1 MASKPNKS
9 GPIADAAVA
18 DLEAIRVQ
26 LDREIRR
33 ALLKL
38 NTAPGE
44 DTLVKAQG
52 RVAAQVAS
60 QVDAAMK
67 TRGLKAIEGVLRDRA
82 IESALAALG
91 GVDLPVSVTT
101 EIDAIL
107 KSQTKDIADVFGD
120 ASSTIR
126 RAIALGTTTSAS
138 LSDLIEGVA
147 EKVGATLTKA
157 AAAVDAS
164 VMAAGRTAVIRAAT
178 EAADGIVNLVYLY
191 SGPKDSRNRPYCRLH
206 VGKALTESGIAQADN
221 GQGLPVDAFAGG
233 YNCRHVWSPMT
244 LAEAQRRK
252 IEILE

>member
-1 MASKPNKS
+1 MASKKNPT
-9 GPIADAAVA
+9 GAIADDAVA
-18 DLEAIRVQ
+18 DLEIIRKQ
-26 LDREIRR
+26 LDREIRK
-33 ALLKL
+33 ALAKL

-52 RVAAQVAS
+52 RVAAQVAA
-60 QVDAAMK
+60 QIDATMK
-67 TRGLKAIEGVLRDRA
+67 AKGLKAIEGVLRDRA

-107 KSQTKDIADVFGD
+107 KSQTKDIADVFND

-138 LSDLIEGVA
+138 LSDLVDGVA
-147 EKVGATLTKA
+147 GVIGTSVTRAQ
-157 AAAVDAS
+157 AAVDAS

-191 SGPKDSRNRPYCRLH
+191 SGPKDSRNRPFCRVH
-206 VGKALTESGIAQADN
+206 VGKALTESGIAQANN

-244 LAEAQRRK
+244 MAEAQRRR

>member
-1 MASKPNKS
+1 MAAADKS

-18 DLEAIRVQ
+18 DLESIRVQ

-33 ALLKL
+33 ALLRL

-44 DTLVKAQG
+44 DTLIKAQG
-52 RVAAQVAS
+52 RVAAQVAA
-60 QVDAAMK
+60 QIDAAMK
-67 TRGLKAIEGVLRDRA
+67 VRGLTAIEGVLRDRA

-101 EIDAIL
+101 EVNAIL
-107 KSQTKDIADVFGD
+107 KSQTKDIADVFND

-138 LSDLIEGVA
+138 LSDLVDGVA
-147 EKVGATLTKA
+147 GVIGTSVTRAQ
-157 AAAVDAS
+157 AAVDAS

-191 SGPKDSRNRPYCRLH
+191 SGPKDSRNRPFCRVH
-206 VGKALTESGIAQADN
+206 VGKALTESGIAQANN

-244 LAEAQRRK
+244 MAEAQRRR

>member
-1 MASKPNKS
+1 MAAADKS

-18 DLEAIRVQ
+18 DLESIRVQ

-33 ALLKL
+33 ALLRL

-52 RVAAQVAS
+52 RVAAQVAA
-60 QVDAAMK
+60 QIDAAMK
-67 TRGLKAIEGVLRDRA
+67 VRGLTAIEGVLRDRA

-101 EIDAIL
+101 EVNAIL
-107 KSQTKDIADVFGD
+107 KSQTKDIADVFND

-138 LSDLIEGVA
+138 LSDLVDGVA
-147 EKVGATLTKA
+147 GVIGTSVTRAQ
-157 AAAVDAS
+157 AAVDAS

-191 SGPKDSRNRPYCRLH
+191 SGPKDSRNRPFCRVH
-206 VGKALTESGIAQADN
+206 VGKALTESGIAQANN

-244 LAEAQRRK
+244 MAEAQRRR

>member
-1 MASKPNKS
+1 MAASDRS
-9 GPIADAAVA
+9 GPVADAAVA

-33 ALLKL
+33 ALLRL

-44 DTLVKAQG
+44 DTLVKQQG

-60 QVDAAMK
+60 QIDEAMRV
-67 TRGLKAIEGVLRDRA
+67 RGLTAVEGVLRDRA
-82 IESALAALG
+82 VESALAALG
-91 GVDLPVSVTT
+91 GVDLPVSVVT
-101 EIDAIL
+101 EIDAIV
-107 KSQTKDIADVFGD
+107 KSQTADIANVFGD

-126 RAIALGTTTSAS
+126 QAIALGTTTSAS
-138 LSDLIEGVA
+138 LADLVDGVA
-147 EKVGATLTKA
+147 GAIGTSVTRA
-157 AAAVDAS
+157 QAAVDAS

-178 EAADGIVNLVYLY
+178 EAADGLVDLVYLY
-191 SGPKDSRNRPYCRLH
+191 SGPKDSRNRPFCRRH
-206 VGKALTESGIAQADN
+206 VGKALTESGIAQANN

-244 LAEAQRRK
+244 LAEARRRG

>member
-1 MASKPNKS
+1 M
-9 GPIADAAVA
+9 
-18 DLEAIRVQ
+18 Q

-138 LSDLIEGVA
+138 LSDLIDGVA
-147 EKVGATLTKA
+147 EKVGASVTKA

-191 SGPKDSRNRPYCRLH
+191 SGPKDSRNRPFCRLH

>member
-1 MASKPNKS
+1 MASKKNPT
-9 GPIADAAVA
+9 GAIADDAVA
-18 DLEAIRVQ
+18 DLEIIRKQ
-26 LDREIRR
+26 LDREIRK
-33 ALLKL
+33 ALAKL

-44 DTLVKAQG
+44 DTLVKQQG

-60 QVDAAMK
+60 QIDATMK
-67 TRGLKAIEGVLRDRA
+67 AKGLKAITGVLRDRA

-91 GVDLPVSVTT
+91 GVDLPVSV
-101 EIDAIL
+101 ESAVDQIL

-126 RAIALGTTTSAS
+126 KAIALGTTTSAS

-147 EKVGATLTKA
+147 EKVGATVTKA
-157 AAAVDAS
+157 QAAVDAS

-178 EAADGIVNLVYLY
+178 EAADGLVDLVYLY
-191 SGPKDSRNRPYCRLH
+191 SGPEDSRNRPFCRVH
-206 VGKALTESGIAQADN
+206 VGKALTESGIAQANN

-244 LAEAQRRK
+244 MAEARRRG

>member
-1 MASKPNKS
+1 MASKKDPT
-9 GPIADAAVA
+9 GAIADDAVA
-18 DLEAIRVQ
+18 DLEIIRKQ
-26 LDREIRR
+26 LDREIRK
-33 ALLKL
+33 ALAKL

-60 QVDAAMK
+60 QIDAALK
-67 TRGLKAIEGVLRDRA
+67 ARGLKAIEGVLRDRA

-91 GVDLPVSVTT
+91 GVDLPVSV
-101 EIDAIL
+101 ESAVDQIL
-107 KSQTKDIADVFGD
+107 KNQTKDIADVFGD

-126 RAIALGTTTSAS
+126 KAIALGTTTSAS

-147 EKVGATLTKA
+147 EKVGATVTKA
-157 AAAVDAS
+157 QAAVDAS

-178 EAADGIVNLVYLY
+178 EAADGLVDLVYLY
-191 SGPKDSRNRPYCRLH
+191 SGPKDSRNRPFCRVH
-206 VGKALTESGIAQADN
+206 VGKALTESGIAQANN

-244 LAEAQRRK
+244 LAEARRRG

>member
-1 MASKPNKS
+1 MAAADKS

-26 LDREIRR
+26 VDKEIRR

-52 RVAAQVAS
+52 RVAAQVAA
-60 QVDAAMK
+60 QIDATMK
-67 TRGLKAIEGVLRDRA
+67 AKGLKAIEGVLRDRA

-138 LSDLIEGVA
+138 LSDLIDGVA
-147 EKVGATLTKA
+147 EKVGATVTKA

-191 SGPKDSRNRPYCRLH
+191 SGPEDSRNRPFCRLH

>member
-1 MASKPNKS
+1 MASKKDPT
-9 GPIADAAVA
+9 GAIADDAVA
-18 DLEAIRVQ
+18 DLEIIRKQ
-26 LDREIRR
+26 LDREIRK
-33 ALLKL
+33 ALAKL

-52 RVAAQVAS
+52 RVAAQVAA
-60 QVDAAMK
+60 QIDATMK
-67 TRGLKAIEGVLRDRA
+67 AKGLKAIEGVLRDRA

-107 KSQTKDIADVFGD
+107 KSQTKDIADVFND

-138 LSDLIEGVA
+138 LSDLVDGVA
-147 EKVGATLTKA
+147 GVIGTSVTRAQ
-157 AAAVDAS
+157 AAVDAS

-191 SGPKDSRNRPYCRLH
+191 SGPKDSRNRPFCRVH
-206 VGKALTESGIAQADN
+206 VGKALTESGIAQANN

-244 LAEAQRRK
+244 MAEAQRRR

>member
-1 MASKPNKS
+1 MAAADKS

-138 LSDLIEGVA
+138 LSDLIDGVA
-147 EKVGATLTKA
+147 EKVGASVTKA

-191 SGPKDSRNRPYCRLH
+191 SGPKDSRNRPFCRLH

-244 LAEAQRRK
+244 LTEAQRRK

>member
-1 MASKPNKS
+1 MAAADKS

-33 ALLKL
+33 ALLRL

-52 RVAAQVAS
+52 RVAAQVAA
-60 QVDAAMK
+60 QIDAAMK
-67 TRGLKAIEGVLRDRA
+67 VRGLTAIEGVLRDRA

-101 EIDAIL
+101 EVNAIL
-107 KSQTKDIADVFGD
+107 KSQTKDIADVFND

-138 LSDLIEGVA
+138 LSDLVDGVA
-147 EKVGATLTKA
+147 GVIGTSVTRAQ
-157 AAAVDAS
+157 AAVDAS

-191 SGPKDSRNRPYCRLH
+191 SGPKDSRNRPFCRVH
-206 VGKALTESGIAQADN
+206 VGKALTESGIAQANN

-244 LAEAQRRK
+244 MAEAQRRR

>member
-1 MASKPNKS
+1 MAAADKS

-138 LSDLIEGVA
+138 LSDLIDGVA
-147 EKVGATLTKA
+147 EKVGATVTKA

-191 SGPKDSRNRPYCRLH
+191 SGPKESRNRPFCRLH

>member
-1 MASKPNKS
+1 MAAADKS

-33 ALLKL
+33 ALLRL
-38 NTAPGE
+38 NTAPGKN
-44 DTLVKAQG
+44 TLVKEQG

-60 QVDAAMK
+60 QIDATMK
-67 TRGLKAIEGVLRDRA
+67 AKGLKAIKGVLRDRA

-91 GVDLPVSVTT
+91 GVDLPASVTT

-126 RAIALGTTTSAS
+126 KAIALGTTTSAS

-147 EKVGATLTKA
+147 DKVGATVTKA
-157 AAAVDAS
+157 QAAVDAS

-178 EAADGIVNLVYLY
+178 EAANGLVNLVYLY
-191 SGPKDSRNRPYCRLH
+191 SGPEDSRNRLFCGLH

-244 LAEAQRRK
+244 LAEAQRRR